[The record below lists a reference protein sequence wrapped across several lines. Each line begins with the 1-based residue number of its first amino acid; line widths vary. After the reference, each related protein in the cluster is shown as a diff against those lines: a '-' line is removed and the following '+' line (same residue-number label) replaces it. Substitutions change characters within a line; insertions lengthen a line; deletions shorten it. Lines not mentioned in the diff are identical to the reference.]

1 MIRFKNLDKLISFLD
16 ENLPEKIKSELF
28 FHVYYW
34 ENKGEKCEG
43 RIKEPNPSIAAKLIK
58 LEFLIGIS
66 DDPKFFLYPKEYL
79 LQWTKLKKFIDKY
92 ETTSVEIEK
101 YGLISINTAC
111 KMLDVTRPTI
121 YKILNEK
128 KVPYV
133 EILSQK
139 RIQLKDLLDYIEENK
154 RH

>member
-1 MIRFKNLDKLISFLD
+1 MIRFKKVDKLVSFLD

-28 FHVYYW
+28 YQTYYW
-34 ENKGEKCEG
+34 EHKGKMCEG
-43 RIKEPNPSIAAKLIK
+43 KMKEPNPSIAHKLIE
-58 LEFLIGIS
+58 LEFLMGIS
-66 DDPKFFLYPKEYL
+66 DDPKFLLFPNEYI
-79 LQWTKLKKFIDKY
+79 LQWTKLKKFIEKH
-92 ETTSVEIEK
+92 ETISVDIEK

-128 KVPYV
+128 KVPFV

-154 RH
+154 HT

>member
-1 MIRFKNLDKLISFLD
+1 MLVSFLD
-16 ENLPEKIKSELF
+16 ENLPEKIKNELF
-28 FHVYYW
+28 YQVYYW
-34 ENKGEKCEG
+34 EHKGKKCEG
-43 RIKEPNPSIAAKLIK
+43 RIKENNPSIANKLIK
-58 LEFLIGIS
+58 LEFLMGIS
-66 DDPKFFLYPKEYL
+66 DDPKYFYFPKEYIL
-79 LQWTKLKKFIDKY
+79 LWTKLKKFLDKY

-154 RH
+154 RN